1 MKGNVMLVVFDRT
14 STVPFKVVRVSNG
27 QILGRFMSR
36 ESAVKF
42 MEKQES
48 TK

>member
-1 MKGNVMLVVFDRT
+1 MNQIIIDRT

-42 MEKQES
+42 MEKQEP
-48 TK
+48 TQ